1 MPRPVRIV
9 LKAAG
14 IYAAISLVV
23 GVVLA
28 ELTLHPW
35 RRPMTVTDKEKIAC
49 VYEQY
54 GAALQPIAI
63 RAADGADLHAWYSV
77 PEHENGKAVILLH
90 GISDSRLGVAGY
102 GQMFLQH
109 GYRILLPDSRA
120 HGESGGDIATYGLR
134 ESNDVHRWVSWLYDR
149 GASCVDGFGESMG
162 AALVL
167 ESMSAEP
174 RFCAVVADSP
184 FSTFHSIAYDREG
197 FFVGVGRLGLDPV
210 VGRTLGL
217 LPTEIALGYARWR
230 YRIDLRRAN
239 PLDAVRSSSI
249 PVLLIHGEDDIN
261 ILPRHSR
268 ILVRANPAHAQLWLV
283 ARAQHGGAVVV
294 APQEF
299 WSRVLG
305 FLASHD
311 SLPVSF
317 LALAYAD

>member
-1 MPRPVRIV
+1 MHRPIRIA
-9 LKAAG
+9 LKAIA
-14 IYAAISLVV
+14 IYAAVSLAV
-23 GVVLA
+23 GIVMA
-28 ELTLHPW
+28 ELTLHPVQ
-35 RRPMTVTDKEKIAC
+35 RRPPDTARIARL
-49 VYEQY
+49 YAQS
-54 GAALQPIAI
+54 GAELQAVSIH
-63 RAADGADLHAWYSV
+63 AADGAELRAWYSV
-77 PEHENGKAVILLH
+77 SARDNGKAIILLH
-90 GISDSRLGVAGY
+90 GIGDNRGGVAGY

-184 FSTFHSIAYDREG
+184 FSTFRSVAYDREG
-197 FFVGVGRLGLDPV
+197 FFVGVGRLGLEPV

-239 PLDAVRSSSI
+239 PLDTVRSSSI

-268 ILVRANPAHAQLWLV
+268 ILV
-283 ARAQHGGAVVV
+283 
-294 APQEF
+294 
-299 WSRVLG
+299 
-305 FLASHD
+305 
-311 SLPVSF
+311 
-317 LALAYAD
+317 